1 MDKQFEKQFHV
12 KDQTIIAFY
21 KENPNLDFL
30 TMNHIFIDILK
41 KLSTN
46 LNETLTNN
54 INTKILSTLT
64 ELKTDVL
71 SQINQSKNEYIE
83 NVKLV
88 LSNNSLTNNEKMQH
102 ILEKSNES
110 IVSKTTSQIYESMKN
125 LQGSINEETNK
136 LVQNINKD
144 EKTITDFIEN
154 IDTKFESL
162 STKLQQP
169 IFNYLQ
175 SSEER
180 TSSNLTQLRDK
191 LTTQQTSQESLQGEI
206 NEFLNKYKYNSSS
219 KGNISETQLYS
230 ILQFIFPSDEII
242 NCSGETA
249 TCDYRVNRF
258 NKLKPTILFE
268 NKDYTR
274 SVSTEEIKKFE
285 RDLKRQG
292 FHGIFISQKSNIT
305 YKELFQIDIIN
316 NLIHIYIP
324 NANYDIDKI
333 KVAVDI
339 IDNLSS
345 KLVKNAY
352 EETSFNLTKE
362 DLDELLEAYEEFDAQ
377 KKSIVEFSKITNK
390 QLIEKIEA
398 MQMNSVKKLL
408 NKNSIFHLD
417 EDFKCKFCNAFNGKN
432 KASLGAHTRTC
443 KSNPNCK

>member
-54 INTKILSTLT
+54 INAKILSTLT

-88 LSNNSLTNNEKMQH
+88 LTNNSLTNNEKMQH
-102 ILEKSNES
+102 ILDKSNES
-110 IVSKTTSQIYESMKN
+110 IVSKTTSQIYESMMN
-125 LQGSINEETNK
+125 LQGSINQETNK

-162 STKLQQP
+162 SNKLQQP

-180 TSSNLTQLRDK
+180 TSSNLIQLRDK

-417 EDFKCKFCNAFNGKN
+417 EDFKCKFCNSFNGKN